1 MHERKKYRAE
11 DERITGAYP
20 EFQAGGGGILRKFAP
35 SGVRRD
41 IFWGI
46 SPINLIFSNFRG
58 GGARRVRRPPPPPPE
73 SAPGL

>member
-58 GGARRVRRPPPPPPE
+58 GARVGCAVPPPPPE